1 MRGGGKEK
9 DDRDAGGGQREC
21 VCGAHLR
28 RTCIGMKHLDA
39 MLLKEVADGGLVQ
52 DGQGTKFA
60 LLDHDGLIY
69 MYDEECEVGSWW
81 RCA

>member
-1 MRGGGKEK
+1 
-9 DDRDAGGGQREC
+9 
-21 VCGAHLR
+21 
-28 RTCIGMKHLDA
+28 MKHLDA

-69 MYDEECEVGSWW
+69 MYDEECEVAVGGVVLEVEERVVVVWL
-81 RCA
+81 